1 MTMRSIAP
9 PWSTSRSAWTGT
21 GIRSAAIGT
30 GATTRITT
38 WITIGLR
45 SGRVILTTYIYNFL
59 FRLLRTY
66 GVMNKIVT
74 KTIRFIF
81 VMYLR
86 VVLNTRYIVYY
97 SIWDVKNAVDNI
109 DIF

>member
-1 MTMRSIAP
+1 
-9 PWSTSRSAWTGT
+9 
-21 GIRSAAIGT
+21 
-30 GATTRITT
+30 
-38 WITIGLR
+38 
-45 SGRVILTTYIYNFL
+45 
-59 FRLLRTY
+59 
-66 GVMNKIVT
+66 MNKIVT

-97 SIWDVKNAVDNI
+97 SIWDVKNAARVDNI

>member
-1 MTMRSIAP
+1 
-9 PWSTSRSAWTGT
+9 
-21 GIRSAAIGT
+21 
-30 GATTRITT
+30 
-38 WITIGLR
+38 
-45 SGRVILTTYIYNFL
+45 
-59 FRLLRTY
+59 
-66 GVMNKIVT
+66 MNKIVT

-109 DIF
+109 DIFKVCLKQLYYVFIIIFSPNLYFQD